1 VRELAAMDPGTLQAR
16 LKEMGY
22 TDGQISRARQRTG
35 ASDLTTLVNWL
46 MGHPEEQDHACA
58 GASSS
63 GSGTRPVQ
71 IVVEDEECSM
81 NGTFRGARQQDNA
94 DVVRREG
101 QGRVFG
107 NSEQLIVKLVNAV
120 QNKEPKRRLVAICDE
135 ARERGFPDLINGLCR
150 RDMPGGRTPLSYAVK
165 MNLLHVAEDL
175 IDLGANPNQLM
186 MDDTTPVSALVLAAT
201 NDKWDGTE
209 MLRLLLSKR
218 ADPSVLHRAGISID
232 SLNITMQYWLEICMN
247 SSPISDDD
255 IKHREKCAPMHK
267 MHELK

>member
-1 VRELAAMDPGTLQAR
+1 MDPGTLQAR

-71 IVVEDEECSM
+71 IVVEDEERSM

-120 QNKEPKRRLVAICDE
+120 QNRSRSAGWLPSATRRGSVAS
-135 ARERGFPDLINGLCR
+135 
-150 RDMPGGRTPLSYAVK
+150 RT
-165 MNLLHVAEDL
+165 
-175 IDLGANPNQLM
+175 
-186 MDDTTPVSALVLAAT
+186 
-201 NDKWDGTE
+201 
-209 MLRLLLSKR
+209 
-218 ADPSVLHRAGISID
+218 
-232 SLNITMQYWLEICMN
+232 
-247 SSPISDDD
+247 
-255 IKHREKCAPMHK
+255 
-267 MHELK
+267 